1 MTEAHTDTGTVLPPD
16 SAALIAADDGLN
28 LFMPKRGEGEQM
40 SRLEIL
46 LAAVLVRSRDPEW
59 VGEMVDYFEKLPR
72 S

>member
-1 MTEAHTDTGTVLPPD
+1 VSPE
-16 SAALIAADDGLN
+16 
-28 LFMPKRGEGEQM
+28 FQQM
-40 SRLEIL
+40 SRLAIL